1 MRIRH
6 ANRQQVRQ
14 LIGDSTCA
22 LISITVATG
31 THPDLIG
38 TWGAVYRIK
47 FDDVDRT
54 NYQQSTMTF
63 KLFSEEQ
70 ADGILDFVIAA
81 DPPVLVINC
90 DAGMS
95 RSTAVMV
102 ALEQIF
108 NKKVI
113 AGNWPLHNRWVA
125 TTLLKAAHKRGLI

>member
-1 MRIRH
+1 MRIKH
-6 ANRQQVRQ
+6 ASRQQVKQ

-31 THPDLIG
+31 IHPDLIG

-54 NYQQSTMTF
+54 NYLMDNVAF

-70 ADGILDFVIAA
+70 ANGILDFVIAA
-81 DPPVLVINC
+81 DLPVLVINC
-90 DAGMS
+90 DAGVS

-113 AGNWPLHNRWVA
+113 AGNWPLHNRLVA
-125 TTLLKAAHKRGLI
+125 TTLLKAANKRGLI